1 MKRFICLSLAIVSVL
16 IMGSCKSGCGKNNGS
31 KEDTP
36 LLLSSQELDKIFNPF
51 FASSAP
57 DSQIVGMTQIGMLGN
72 DAKGNITYGK
82 DEAVAALDV
91 QSVYD
96 EFELNNGVSLSNI
109 LISLNPISKTA
120 IAINK
125 KTIVKQL

>member
-96 EFELNNGVSLSNI
+96 EFEDTTDDDLADLVVLDEDDLSE
-109 LISLNPISKTA
+109 
-120 IAINK
+120 
-125 KTIVKQL
+125 